1 MFSHYNNFLSYIQ
14 NLHYW
19 LSNNSFGIA
28 VSGLLVMSFALMI
41 RSIFSSFVMQVLN
54 VFGLEKYVYGQKRFL
69 NKIAQSI
76 SFIPIVFGVY
86 FALEMVNIPRKFLF
100 FTHNFFKSLYAF
112 NVTWLV
118 FTFID
123 PIAFVVKK
131 SNLYNSKSVLL
142 TWVVRVIKFFIVLIG
157 ASVILKFWNV
167 NVGTLIASLGIV
179 GMAVALGAQDLFK
192 NVISGIA
199 IIGEKRFG
207 VGDIIKIQQSDD
219 FLYGVVENIGFRSTA
234 VRKFDRTLLYIPNS
248 TVADTPVINYASRM
262 YREIYWTI
270 NLEHRTTADQLR
282 YILTEIRNYA
292 TENKDFVQQPE
303 EGIYVH
309 LEKFNDYSI
318 QVMLWL
324 FANTNNWS
332 EMLVIKERL
341 ILKIKEIVEKSG
353 ANFAM
358 PTRSLFVEKTDN
370 KFMKTD
376 LPKDLK
382 KILNDKT
389 EKSNSVD
396 VSIIDT

>member
-1 MFSHYNNFLSYIQ
+1 
-14 NLHYW
+14 
-19 LSNNSFGIA
+19 
-28 VSGLLVMSFALMI
+28 MI
-41 RSIFSSFVMQVLN
+41 RSVFSSLVMQVLN
-54 VFGLEKYVYGQKRFL
+54 IFGLEKYVYGQKRFL
-69 NKIAQSI
+69 NKIAGSI
-76 SFIPIVFGVY
+76 SFIPVVLGFY
-86 FALEMVNIPRKFLF
+86 FSLELVNIPHKFLF
-100 FTHNFFKSLYAF
+100 LTHNFFRSLYVF
-112 NVTWLV
+112 NIAWLV
-118 FTFID
+118 FTFVD
-123 PIAFVVKK
+123 PIAFMVKK

-142 TWVVRVIKFFIVLIG
+142 TWVIRVIKFFIILIG
-157 ASVILKFWNV
+157 ASVILEFWNIK
-167 NVGTLIASLGIV
+167 VGTLIASLGIV

-207 VGDIIKIQQSDD
+207 VGDIVRIQQSDD
-219 FLYGVVENIGFRSTA
+219 SLFGVVENIGFRSTA
-234 VRKFDRTLLYIPNS
+234 IRKFDRTLLYIPNS

-292 TENKDFVQQPE
+292 SENKDFVQQPE

-318 QVMLWL
+318 QVMIWV

-332 EMLVIKERL
+332 EMLVIKEKL
-341 ILKIKEIVEKSG
+341 ILKIKEIVESSG

-358 PTRSLFVEKTDN
+358 PSHSVFVEKNDN
-370 KFMKTD
+370 KLIKTE

-382 KILNDKT
+382 KFLNDKV
-389 EKSNSVD
+389 EDKHPAD
-396 VSIIDT
+396 LGIIDS

>member
-1 MFSHYNNFLSYIQ
+1 
-14 NLHYW
+14 
-19 LSNNSFGIA
+19 
-28 VSGLLVMSFALMI
+28 
-41 RSIFSSFVMQVLN
+41 MQILN
-54 VFGLEKYVYGQKRFL
+54 IFGLEKYVYGQKRFL

-76 SFIPIVFGVY
+76 SFIPVVIGVY
-86 FALEMVNIPRKFLF
+86 FLLELVNIPHKFLF
-100 FTHNFFKSLYAF
+100 FTHNFFKSLYVF
-112 NVTWLV
+112 NVTWLL
-118 FTFID
+118 FTFVD

-270 NLEHRTTADQLR
+270 NLEHRTTANQLK

-292 TENKDFVQQPE
+292 YENKDFVQQPE

-309 LEKFNDYSI
+309 LEKFNEYSI
-318 QVMLWL
+318 QVMIWV
-324 FANTNNWS
+324 FANTNSWS
-332 EMLVIKERL
+332 EMLVIKEKL
-341 ILKIKEIVEKSG
+341 ILKIKEIVEAAG
-353 ANFAM
+353 ANFAV
-358 PTRSLFVEKTDN
+358 PARSLFVEKTDN
-370 KFMKTD
+370 KLVKND
-376 LPKDLK
+376 LPQNLK
-382 KILNDKT
+382 KFLDKQQKKEDT
-389 EKSNSVD
+389 SSVD
-396 VSIIDT
+396 LSIIDS